1 MDLKCFY
8 KNAQKPTEDGVK
20 RCTID
25 TSRIKNGRWK
35 ESETDVIDFRRRGID
50 NRAIV
55 PMHAFLFLVARFDSF
70 LLHSLHFSSDQGSF
84 NSGYTNISIND
95 KRSISPT
102 WTFQPKWRKRAHG
115 HLEEKGFRFF
125 KTDSMVPNQERT
137 YGAKKGSSLSP

>member
-25 TSRIKNGRWK
+25 ISRIKKGRWK
-35 ESETDVIDFRRRGID
+35 GNETDVIDFRRRGID

-70 LLHSLHFSSDQGSF
+70 LSCTHCIFPLIKVHSTADILIYQ
-84 NSGYTNISIND
+84 
-95 KRSISPT
+95 
-102 WTFQPKWRKRAHG
+102 
-115 HLEEKGFRFF
+115 
-125 KTDSMVPNQERT
+125 
-137 YGAKKGSSLSP
+137 

>member
-25 TSRIKNGRWK
+25 TSRIKHGRWK

-70 LLHSLHFSSDQGSF
+70 LLHSLHFSSDQGHSTADILI
-84 NSGYTNISIND
+84 Y
-95 KRSISPT
+95 
-102 WTFQPKWRKRAHG
+102 Q
-115 HLEEKGFRFF
+115 
-125 KTDSMVPNQERT
+125 
-137 YGAKKGSSLSP
+137 